1 MLLLNFQIRMFRR
14 QLLEKVEILSQK
26 NAKKSDML
34 IKMELPLRKPE
45 TLMQRKSFML
55 QLREVSTEL
64 LGTRYCAPSFVIP
77 DLGLKQE

>member
-1 MLLLNFQIRMFRR
+1 
-14 QLLEKVEILSQK
+14 
-26 NAKKSDML
+26 
-34 IKMELPLRKPE
+34 MELPLRMPE
-45 TLMQRKSFML
+45 VLEQRKSFML